1 MQRYTSRL
9 AVDLD
14 IPPLPP
20 AAPFKGKEMN
30 RHLYAL
36 VMMNVKETVHD
47 GVRSYSAPHIV

>member
-1 MQRYTSRL
+1 MQNCTNRL
-9 AVDLD
+9 VVDLD
-14 IPPLPP
+14 IPPPP

-36 VMMNVKETVHD
+36 VMMNVKETVHE